1 MSFLSRARTCLTRV
15 SRGTALAGL
24 YLLFFTALAVSADIL
39 VRKLFG
45 IAFVGID
52 ELGGYAMAIAT
63 SWALSYAFIEGAH
76 IRVNIFHMNLR
87 PAAKAWLDVA
97 AVLVTAFMIGI
108 LTWQVWIVAHESLVF
123 DAVSNTPL
131 RVPLWIPQFLFL
143 GGALLFLVSSIVVFL
158 ESLEYAMK
166 RRYDEVIAIVEERGQ
181 VGEYTL

>member
-1 MSFLSRARTCLTRV
+1 MSFLSKTRLCLTRV

-24 YLLFFTALAVSADIL
+24 YLLFITALGVSADIL

-52 ELGGYAMAIAT
+52 ELGGYAMALAT
-63 SWALSYAFIEGAH
+63 SWALSYAFLEGAH
-76 IRVNIFHMNLR
+76 IRVNIVHMNLR

-97 AVLVTAFMIGI
+97 AVLVTAIMIGL

-131 RVPLWIPQFLFL
+131 RLPLWIPQFLFL
-143 GGALLFLVSSIVVFL
+143 GGVLLFLVSSVVVFL
-158 ESLEYAMK
+158 ETLGYAIK
-166 RRYDEVIAIVEERGQ
+166 GRHDEVLEIVEERQQ